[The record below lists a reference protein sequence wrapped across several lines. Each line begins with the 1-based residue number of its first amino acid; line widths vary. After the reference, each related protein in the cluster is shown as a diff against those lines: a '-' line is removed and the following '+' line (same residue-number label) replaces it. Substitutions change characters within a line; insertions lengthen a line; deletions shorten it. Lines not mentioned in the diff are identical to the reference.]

1 MLLITTYYVG
11 SGLCLCMGL
20 CPDIRDRRET
30 DVCIV
35 RVQRVAPSLRSSATP
50 EEFQQSQGHS
60 YKPMLFLPK
69 V

>member
-20 CPDIRDRRET
+20 CPDIHDRRET

-35 RVQRVAPSLRSSATP
+35 RVQRVAPSLRSSAT
-50 EEFQQSQGHS
+50 QQSQGHS